1 MASDTPR
8 PAVTVLLATRNGGK
22 YLRAQLDSLATQT
35 LPPARVMISDDGSTD
50 DTRAII
56 RAFAAECPA
65 IRVSLL
71 DGPGLGAAMNF
82 RFLLMQAPEET
93 GFVALCD
100 QDDVWLPDKLARA
113 VRMLAGT
120 GEPALYCARSW
131 EWDEK
136 RDRRHLSRPAP
147 PRPGFRHALVQ
158 NIAGGNTMLLNRAAL
173 ALMREA
179 GREVRELVVH
189 DWWIYQVLSGAGAR
203 VVHDDRPVL
212 LYRQHAG
219 NLIGANRGLPAKLR
233 RLGFMLAGGYR
244 EWTRINIENLNAA
257 RHLLTPEA
265 REILDLFAKNRDGSL
280 PERLAMLR
288 RTGLH
293 RHGRLAQAALYLAAL
308 LRRL

>member
-1 MASDTPR
+1 MASDSPR
-8 PAVTVLLATRNGGK
+8 SAVAVLLAARNGGK
-22 YLRAQLDSLATQT
+22 YLRAQLDSLAAQT
-35 LPPARVMISDDGSTD
+35 LPPAWIMISDDGSTD

-56 RAFAAECPA
+56 RAFAAENPA
-65 IRVSLL
+65 LRVSLL
-71 DGPGLGAAMNF
+71 DGPGQGAAMNF
-82 RFLLMQAPEET
+82 RFLLMQAPQEA

-100 QDDVWLPDKLARA
+100 QDDIWLPDKLARGA
-113 VRMLAGT
+113 RMLAGA
-120 GEPALYCARSW
+120 GGPALYCGRSW
-131 EWDEK
+131 EWDER
-136 RDRRHLSRPAP
+136 RDRRRLSQPAP

-203 VVHDDRPVL
+203 IVHDDRPEL
-212 LYRQHAG
+212 LYRQHGG
-219 NLIGANRGLPAKLR
+219 NLIGANRGVPAKLR

-244 EWTRINIENLNAA
+244 EWARINIENLNAA

-265 REILDLFAKNRDGSL
+265 REILDHFAKDRDGSL

-293 RHGRLAQAALYLAAL
+293 RHGRLAQAALYLAAF

>member
-1 MASDTPR
+1 MSH

-22 YLRAQLDSLATQT
+22 YLRAQLDSLAAQT
-35 LPPARVMISDDGSTD
+35 LPPARVMISDDGSAD
-50 DTRAII
+50 DTRTII
-56 RAFAAECPA
+56 RAFAAENPA
-65 IRVSLL
+65 LRVSLL
-71 DGPGLGAAMNF
+71 DGPGQGAAMNF

-100 QDDVWLPDKLARA
+100 QDDVWLPDRLARA
-113 VRMLAGT
+113 ARMLAGAE
-120 GEPALYCARSW
+120 GPALYCARSW

-136 RDRRHLSRPAP
+136 RDRRRLSRPAP
-147 PRPGFRHALVQ
+147 SRPGFRHALVQ

-203 VVHDDRPVL
+203 IVHDDRPVL

-219 NLIGANRGLPAKLR
+219 NLIGANRGVSAKLR
-233 RLGFMLAGGYR
+233 RLGFMLTGGYR
-244 EWTRINIENLNAA
+244 EWVRINIENLNAA

-265 REILDLFAKNRDGSL
+265 QEILDRFARARNGSL

-293 RHGRLAQAALYLAAL
+293 RHGRLAQATLYLAAL